1 MIAFGILRF
10 SRNPNRV
17 SPLSSSAG
25 GTQVLPN
32 CADHEN
38 ALPEGVETM
47 FLSPKAWLWIVGICS
62 ALLGLLFNW
71 ETGLPIMNYFSSD
84 DAQIRSTLSQRA
96 AQHVA
101 LELSQTPMLSTGRPS
116 VAVATT
122 VDDYRGTV
130 TVQLKTWLSR
140 RNVSVI
146 NEQQFFSPA
155 NLFNRRPTS
164 VADAIKPYLDG
175 AADYIVAA
183 DVDNWT
189 TYPEYEAK
197 LIGTV
202 YLFDGHG
209 EQLAQM
215 PLTPAPETAYYRGFN
230 RASMESTPE
239 FGVTTEPAN
248 QSDSGTQGV
257 DEQRRS
263 SPPIAIEPTAAS
275 DWSINRSSDLA
286 LDRTVDRA
294 LDRALDRAS
303 SLQSGLLP
311 GIEFAIIA
319 WLGFVF
325 MGPWILRAPI
335 RKILYRR
342 DNRANVQMLLG
353 WSGLCGGTLWILMAL
368 GGISM
373 ITTAVS
379 LIAAVISCSY
389 FAYVCEK
396 FEESL

>member
-1 MIAFGILRF
+1 
-10 SRNPNRV
+10 
-17 SPLSSSAG
+17 
-25 GTQVLPN
+25 
-32 CADHEN
+32 
-38 ALPEGVETM
+38 M

-164 VADAIKPYLDG
+164 IADAIKPYLDG

-248 QSDSGTQGV
+248 RSDSATQGF
-257 DEQRRS
+257 DERWGWQ
-263 SPPIAIEPTAAS
+263 PKVAIDPAAS
-275 DWSINRSSDLA
+275 RNRAVNRSVVRS
-286 LDRTVDRA
+286 V
-294 LDRALDRAS
+294 DRAS
-303 SLQSGLLP
+303 SLQFAMLP
-311 GIEFAIIA
+311 GIEFAILFWIG
-319 WLGFVF
+319 LVFV
-325 MGPWILRAPI
+325 GPWVLRAPI
-335 RKILYRR
+335 RKILDRR